1 MPHHTSTTTDHNDLL
16 ETASHLSRLFSYIHY
31 DSIEGTHPLPLSN
44 VTITLQSHRLQHY
57 STVPSLPDPI
67 ANPTITDSSIK
78 QTLLNCI
85 DNSGAAIVECAK
97 VLGMKRHA
105 RIGDRIVIVVQKQR
119 SGTSSTDIDTAQK
132 VKRGDIR
139 HAVVV
144 RTKKKYQR
152 PDGSVMKFADNA
164 CVLISKAGEPIG
176 TRLSGESFERGTSY

>member
-1 MPHHTSTTTDHNDLL
+1 
-16 ETASHLSRLFSYIHY
+16 
-31 DSIEGTHPLPLSN
+31 
-44 VTITLQSHRLQHY
+44 
-57 STVPSLPDPI
+57 
-67 ANPTITDSSIK
+67 
-78 QTLLNCI
+78 
-85 DNSGAAIVECAK
+85 
-97 VLGMKRHA
+97 MKRHA

-119 SGTSSTDIDTAQK
+119 SGSSSTDIDTAQK

-176 TRLSGESFERGTSY
+176 TRLSGK